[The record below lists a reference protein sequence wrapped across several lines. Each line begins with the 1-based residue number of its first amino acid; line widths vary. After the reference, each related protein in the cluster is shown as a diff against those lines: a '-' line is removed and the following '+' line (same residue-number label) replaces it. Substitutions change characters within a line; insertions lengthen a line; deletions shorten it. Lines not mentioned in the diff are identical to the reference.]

1 MKLKRIT
8 KAAVILGVLGLL
20 VLGMKGHVAKADA
33 APTPT
38 ATPTPMGGEYPYV
51 EVEKPV
57 HVETA
62 EEKKQRE
69 LNDYIGLLGEG
80 KIEGVAGAWIENG
93 NTDLVH
99 VGITDVADEKAI
111 VKKLEKLG
119 TKEVRLYKMK
129 YTLRELRD
137 IQDEILNTY
146 CKDESWFR
154 SSNGQWTFNE
164 MGVDVKSNVLCIG
177 LYAKATEA
185 DRERIGQQLCAVY
198 GDKVKIF
205 VSDEI
210 FVDFS
215 LGKPGSETIQEDLS
229 SAELSELSLQPFKVY
244 RFDKGV
250 NGMYIITAVILVV
263 VIVAA
268 AYVLRRQAMQVRVT
282 ADGRE
287 IAGSEPYSDA
297 ELERLAR
304 AAQGDVSEEGRNRI
318 FAAYE
323 RERNNG

>member
-1 MKLKRIT
+1 MNHKRIT

-20 VLGMKGHVAKADA
+20 VLGMKGHAAKADA

-80 KIEGVAGAWIENG
+80 KVEGVAGAWIENG
-93 NTDLVH
+93 STDVVH
-99 VGITDVADEKAI
+99 VGITDAADEKAI

-137 IQDEILNTY
+137 IQDEIFNTY
-146 CKDESWFR
+146 WKDESWLR

-164 MGVDVKSNVLCIG
+164 MGVNVKGNVLCIG
-177 LYAKATEA
+177 LYAKATEE
-185 DRERIGQQLCAVY
+185 DRKRIEQQLCAVY
-198 GDKVKIF
+198 GDKVKFF
-205 VSDEI
+205 VSDEV
-210 FVDFS
+210 FKDFNLS
-215 LGKPGSETIQEDLS
+215 KTGSETIRETS
-229 SAELSELSLQPFKVY
+229 SFAELTELGLQPFKVY

-250 NGMYIITAVILVV
+250 NGMYIVTAVILAV
-263 VIVAA
+263 VIAVAA
-268 AYVLRRQAMQVRVT
+268 YALRRQAMQVRVT
-282 ADGRE
+282 ADGRQVT
-287 IAGSEPYSDA
+287 GGEPYSDA

-323 RERNNG
+323 RERDKG